1 MSLNPTLFSDPLYI
15 ELPEGWLGWLGW
27 LFLAG
32 VIAWLLYRWWG
43 HHRKKWT
50 GRQWSILLGLA
61 VLLPLTSLFIVLRM
75 PAGEALSP
83 PGKPIEPSQ
92 PALVIFAALPWEL
105 AAGLLGPAPAAL
117 FAALSGLSLAL
128 GDTHSPFTPLEL
140 ALVAVLFSGLIN
152 QRYRTFLYRALRHP
166 LVASLLLSALFPVLY
181 LIDTL
186 FVTSGSLANRLDY
199 ALSHVGLASI
209 AIAGQFLVAGVFVE
223 VVAVFLTS
231 AWGSRAPLAPS
242 PAERKLETRFLYT
255 IAFLSF
261 IMLVIVM
268 VGDWVSAGR
277 AATQMIRERLASTA
291 ETASETI
298 PFFLDSGQNLIRQLS
313 QDPRLYNTPTSQ
325 MHEFL
330 GQDLR
335 SVPFFDQLYLID
347 DKGND
352 ISGYPS
358 EKYSLSSQTQEELA
372 GIDAAVNGVP
382 IQDYTLPPG
391 DGESAAQVS
400 FLATVLD
407 ETGKVRCILIG
418 RASLATNPFTMP
430 VIANLRSAAG
440 SDGEGIL
447 LDSDGRILY
456 HPNPAFLMEK
466 YTGRIMEQ
474 PSFYDEAAPDGT
486 RSLVYFQPVRGDPW
500 SVVLTVPARRAQ
512 QLALNIALPMLGLV
526 LVLFIL
532 VIIMLKVVLR
542 VITASL
548 HTLSVEAQNIS
559 SGQLDHPL
567 TVKGEDEIG
576 QLRRAFEQM
585 RLSLKA
591 RLEELNR
598 LLLVSRGVASSLEMK
613 EAVKPVLES
622 ALSMGA
628 CAVRVVLSSTAVP
641 EMDGETQLPTRF
653 GVGPLSDTYG
663 CLDEQILELAR
674 KQEKLVLNNLARVRL
689 LNLPIGVQRPEAVL
703 ALGLFHENLYYG
715 ALWMAYDH
723 PHPFSEDETR
733 FMVTLAGQTALAAAN
748 ARLFQSAEIGRQ
760 RLAAIL
766 ASTPDPVLVT
776 DHRSCLLLSN
786 PAAWQVLGLGTERGE
801 GQPIEKVTTQK
812 DLLKLLRA
820 STDEKQSAEVTLVN
834 GRIYLATASS
844 IITDGQRMGRVC
856 VLRDI
861 THFKELDAM
870 KSEFVATVSHDL
882 RSPLNLMRGYATML
896 EMVGELNEQQN
907 SYVRK
912 IIAAVENMSR
922 LVNNLLDLGR
932 IEAGVDLQLEIVLV
946 HDIVEK
952 VTSSLQLQAIQ
963 KHIQLNAE
971 IPSQT
976 VPLIE
981 ADPAL
986 LHQALYNLVE
996 NAIKYTDA
1004 NGTVTV
1010 KVQASQDVMTF
1021 MVCDTGIGIAP
1032 VDQQRL
1038 FEKFFRGAQ
1047 RETRQQSGSGLGL
1060 AIVKSIAE
1068 RHNGRVWV
1076 ESTLGK
1082 GSTFYLVIPLRQDR
1096 QDYKVGKR

>member
-1 MSLNPTLFSDPLYI
+1 MSLKPTLFSGPLYI
-15 ELPEGWLGWLGW
+15 ELPEGLLGWLGW
-27 LFLAG
+27 LLFVG
-32 VIAWLLYRWWG
+32 VIGWLLFKWWG

-50 GRQWSILLGLA
+50 GRQWSLLLGLA
-61 VLLPLTSLFIVLRM
+61 VLLPLTSLFIVLRL
-75 PAGEALSP
+75 PPGDALSP
-83 PGKPIEPSQ
+83 PGMPIDPSR
-92 PALVIFAALPWEL
+92 PALVVFAALSWEL
-105 AAGLLGPAPAAL
+105 AAGLLGPGPAVV
-117 FAALSGLSLAL
+117 FGALSGLTLAL
-128 GDTHSPFTPLEL
+128 WDTHSPFTPLEL
-140 ALVAVLFSGLIN
+140 ALAALLLSALIN

-166 LVASLLLSALFPVLY
+166 LAVSCLLALLY
-181 LIDTL
+181 PLLYVVDTL
-186 FVTSGSLANRLDY
+186 LVTSGSLVSRLDY
-199 ALSHVGLASI
+199 SLSHVMMASLAI
-209 AIAGQFLVAGVFVE
+209 GGQMLVGGVVAEGVAGFMP
-223 VVAVFLTS
+223 A
-231 AWGSRAPLAPS
+231 AWGNPTALTPS

-255 IAFLSF
+255 IAPLSF
-261 IMLVIVM
+261 LMLVIVL
-268 VGDWVSAGR
+268 VGDWLSAGR
-277 AATQMIRERLASTA
+277 AATQMIRESLASSA

-298 PFFLDSGQNLIRQLS
+298 PFFLDSGQNLVQQLS
-313 QDPRLYNTPTSQ
+313 KDPRLYTTPTNQ
-325 MHEFL
+325 MKVFL
-330 GQDLR
+330 EQDLR
-335 SVPFFDQLYLID
+335 SVPFFDQLYLVDGQIVD
-347 DKGND
+347 GQVNI
-352 ISGYPS
+352 ISGYPDENFS
-358 EKYSLSSQTQEELA
+358 KAPLTPEEQA
-372 GIDAAVNGVP
+372 GIKAAINGVP
-382 IQDYTLPPG
+382 IQNYTVPPKEG
-391 DGESAAQVS
+391 DDAAQVS
-400 FLATVLD
+400 FMAPVVDAAGTV
-407 ETGKVRCILIG
+407 GSVLIG
-418 RASLATNPFTMP
+418 RASLATNPFTVP
-430 VIANLRSAAG
+430 IITNLRNAAG
-440 SDGEGIL
+440 QDGEGML
-447 LDSDGRILY
+447 LDDNGLILY
-456 HPNPAFLMEK
+456 HPNRVFLMQK
-466 YTGRIMEQ
+466 YTGRISDQ
-474 PSFYDEAAPDGT
+474 ASFHDEAAPDGT
-486 RSLVYFQPVRGDPW
+486 RSLVYFQPMRGNPW

-512 QLALNIALPMLGLV
+512 QIALNIVLPMLGLV
-526 LVLFIL
+526 LVLFVL
-532 VIIMLKVVLR
+532 VLIMLRVVLR
-542 VITASL
+542 LVTASL
-548 HTLSVEAQNIS
+548 HTLSIEAQHIS
-559 SGQLDHPL
+559 SGQLDNPL
-567 TVKGEDEIG
+567 VVKGEDEIG
-576 QLRRAFEQM
+576 QLRGAFEQM
-585 RLSLKA
+585 RISLKA
-591 RLEELNR
+591 RLDELNR
-598 LLLVSRGVASSLEMK
+598 LLLVSRGVASSLDMK

-622 ALSMGA
+622 GLSMGA
-628 CAVRVVLSSTAVP
+628 CSARVVLSSIAVP
-641 EMDGETQLPTRF
+641 QVDGDMPLPTRF
-653 GVGPLSDTYG
+653 GMGALSDVYN

-715 ALWMAYDH
+715 ALWMAYDR
-723 PHPFSEDETR
+723 PHPFSEDEIR

-776 DHRSCLLLSN
+776 DHRNCLLLSN

-834 GRIYLATASS
+834 GRIYLATSSS

-912 IIAAVENMSR
+912 IINAVENMSR

-946 HDIVEK
+946 HDVVEK
-952 VTSSLQLQAIQ
+952 VTSTLQLQAIQ
-963 KHIQLNAE
+963 KHVQLNAE
-971 IPSQT
+971 IPTQT

-1021 MVCDTGIGIAP
+1021 MVCDNGIGIAP

-1047 RETRQQSGSGLGL
+1047 RVEPPAVRKW
-1060 AIVKSIAE
+1060 V
-1068 RHNGRVWV
+1068 RV
-1076 ESTLGK
+1076 S
-1082 GSTFYLVIPLRQDR
+1082 DR
-1096 QDYKVGKR
+1096 QIDRRTSQRQNMG